1 MNSKELRLI
10 EELKIKQG
18 DTWRVLRIMSEFVRG
33 FDELSNVGPA
43 VTFFGS
49 SRLGEEDKYYKF
61 AYRTAFRLGQMGFCI
76 ITGGGPGIMEAANR
90 GAYDAGALSVG
101 LNIEIPKEQ
110 VPNRYQNKS
119 LQFDYFFVRKVMLIK
134 YSFAYVIFP
143 GGFGTL
149 DELFEALTLIQ
160 TGKSHR
166 FPVILFGSKYW
177 GPLLDFMREVMVP
190 HRTISQEDTKLLTLV
205 DDPEAVISQV
215 LSEVER
221 QYAYLIE
228 EEPMNPLVE
237 KLESILKRSS
247 LR

>member
-18 DTWRVLRIMSEFVRG
+18 DTWRVLKIMSEFVRG

-76 ITGGGPGIMEAANR
+76 ITGGGPGVMEAANR

-143 GGFGTL
+143 GGFGAL

-221 QYAYLIE
+221 QYAYLME

-237 KLESILKRSS
+237 KLENILKRSS

>member
-1 MNSKELRLI
+1 
-10 EELKIKQG
+10 
-18 DTWRVLRIMSEFVRG
+18 
-33 FDELSNVGPA
+33 
-43 VTFFGS
+43 
-49 SRLGEEDKYYKF
+49 
-61 AYRTAFRLGQMGFCI
+61 
-76 ITGGGPGIMEAANR
+76 
-90 GAYDAGALSVG
+90 
-101 LNIEIPKEQ
+101 
-110 VPNRYQNKS
+110 
-119 LQFDYFFVRKVMLIK
+119 MLIK

-205 DDPEAVISQV
+205 DDPEEVISQV

-221 QYAYLIE
+221 QYAYLME

-237 KLESILKRSS
+237 KLENILKRSS